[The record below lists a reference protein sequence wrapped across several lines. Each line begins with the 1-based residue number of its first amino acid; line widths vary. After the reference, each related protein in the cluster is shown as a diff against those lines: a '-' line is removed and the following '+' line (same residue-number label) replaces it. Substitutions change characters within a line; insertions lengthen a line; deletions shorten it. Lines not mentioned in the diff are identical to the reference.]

1 MYLVTSIFKTRDGEM
16 EAAWLVV
23 RKHHLWFYSFGIK
36 CDGRPKRG
44 HANLR
49 PRDLGLCR

>member
-1 MYLVTSIFKTRDGEM
+1 M

-36 CDGRPKRG
+36 CDVYI
-44 HANLR
+44 
-49 PRDLGLCR
+49 CRLYVLVKLSVATLT